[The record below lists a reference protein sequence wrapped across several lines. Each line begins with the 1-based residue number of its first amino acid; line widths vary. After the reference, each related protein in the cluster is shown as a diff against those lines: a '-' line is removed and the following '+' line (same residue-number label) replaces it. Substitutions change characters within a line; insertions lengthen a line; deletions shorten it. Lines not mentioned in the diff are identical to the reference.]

1 MLEVS
6 DFYLLVILF
15 IVFIVAVILDVILN
29 QLLGFEEKII
39 NKPICIIGVICLVAI
54 LFVNIGNSSTKKYVY
69 TKKYLVTKN
78 FYYEEGKSSDS
89 SDIFRL
95 FENDEPSKKM
105 VFLADGKR
113 YEVYV
118 SDIESRYDFADSKSK
133 KGTTQLIVEI
143 PKIKNSAPDLNKKFF
158 NMSELSNIKVT
169 KTIYK

>member
-6 DFYLLVILF
+6 ESDLYLLVILF
-15 IVFIVAVILDVILN
+15 IVFIVDVIFN
-29 QLLGFEEKII
+29 QLLDFEEKLI

-54 LFVNIGNSSTKKYVY
+54 LFVNIGNSSTKKYIY

-78 FYYEEGKSSDS
+78 FYYEEGKNSDS

-113 YEVYV
+113 YEVYA

-143 PKIKNSAPDLNKKFF
+143 PKIKNSAPDLNKMFF
-158 NMSELSNIKVT
+158 NMSVLSKIKVT